1 VVKNMAMFEA
11 RWLRDY
17 ADYFYMGLMFP
28 SSIAVGTALGW
39 VFDHFLS
46 TDPWGKIAGFFF
58 GVAAGFI
65 NFARDYKKLQGKK
78 NEPKKSK
85 ETGYRSSNTG
95 SGGSGGSAEL

>member
-1 VVKNMAMFEA
+1 MAMFEA

-28 SSIAVGTALGW
+28 SCIAVGTAMGW
-39 VFDHFLS
+39 VVDHFLS

-65 NFARDYKKLQGKK
+65 NFIRDYQKIQRKK
-78 NEPKKSK
+78 NEPKKFEK
-85 ETGYRSSNTG
+85 TGYSSSDTG
-95 SGGSGGSAEL
+95 SGSAGGSTEL